1 MSYFTTA
8 AAIDEKLGELLFEH
22 KLMHEFKTGQH
33 PIVLEVFPDAS
44 PAGQMEMFANA
55 DGPISSSD
63 ARLRLVF
70 AIDGKIEIRTDNRVI
85 VSDSLLNKIKNMG
98 KKYLAAYTYA
108 FFAERRNRE
117 HFEAKE
123 ENNTEQE

>member
-8 AAIDEKLGELLFEH
+8 ADIDEKLGDLLFEH
-22 KLMHEFKTGQH
+22 NLMHEFKTARH

-55 DGPISSSD
+55 DGPVSSCD

-70 AIDGKIEIRTDNRVI
+70 AIDGKIEIRTDNRI
-85 VSDSLLNKIKNMG
+85 VLSDTLLNKIKGLG
-98 KKYLAAYTYA
+98 KKYLAAYTYG

-117 HFEAKE
+117 EFSAKE
-123 ENNTEQE
+123 ENKSEE